1 MSESFKEYS
10 EDKKTKNEWGGGFML
25 DRVVR
30 EALSEVTFELSLE
43 GGKGA
48 GFGNS
53 ASAKALGLEQIK

>member
-1 MSESFKEYS
+1 
-10 EDKKTKNEWGGGFML
+10 ML

-30 EALSEVTFELSLE
+30 EALSEVTFELSQE